1 MPRNYRGVRNNLE
14 VEDEK
19 NLSTKLRLTQNAVLM
34 DTVKNRIAEA
44 FINPFTAIPWDNVD
58 EEFLAVPRKWD
69 ASSVGN
75 FMIWIGPTSSIFDFT
90 TYIFMYFVFCPL
102 FVSNGVLFN
111 DLANHFAGS
120 ELEMMQFKYA
130 AMFQTGWF
138 NESMWSQTLVIHM
151 IRTPKLP
158 FIHRRASLPLIL
170 LTFTGIAVL
179 TIIPF
184 TPFGALLGF
193 VALPASYFAY
203 LVPCILLYMML
214 ATSLKKAYIRHFG
227 ELL

>member
-19 NLSTKLRLTQNAVLM
+19 NLSTKLRLTQNSVLM

-130 AMFQTGWF
+130 AMFQAGWF

-158 FIHRRASLPLIL
+158 FIHSRASLPLIL

-179 TIIPF
+179 TIIPL

-214 ATSLKKAYIRHFG
+214 ATSLKKAYVRHFG